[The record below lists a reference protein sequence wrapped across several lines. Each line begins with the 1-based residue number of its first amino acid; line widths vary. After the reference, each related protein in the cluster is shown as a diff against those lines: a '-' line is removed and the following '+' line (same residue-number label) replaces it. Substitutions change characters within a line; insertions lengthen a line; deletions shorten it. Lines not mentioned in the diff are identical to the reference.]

1 MTDTMHAVS
10 TTLARR
16 AWTLFEP
23 IHAIVY
29 FAPEA
34 PEHYK
39 AAGLRGGWMG
49 YFASRSAPMGAVTA
63 GVVTAVFHNFQPAM
77 VARAIPDA
85 WHFSSPELAL
95 TARIAVADSAL
106 RRLWGDEVE
115 SADVVAAAT
124 TATAVAHRLSG
135 AGRPLYAAT
144 AGLDEPEVAHLKL
157 WHACTLLREH
167 RFDGHVAA
175 LTSHGLDGLESLV
188 TALAAGNGMDVPTI
202 RRFRGW
208 SEEEWDAGVER
219 LKDRGILDAAG
230 ALTAGGR
237 ALRAEVELTTDRLA
251 SDVWDTM
258 DVPSRE
264 QLFSRLRRLATLLE
278 SPDGIFYPNPIG
290 VTRPG

>member
-1 MTDTMHAVS
+1 VTDTMHDVS

-29 FAPEA
+29 FASEA

-49 YFASRSAPMGAVTA
+49 YFASRSAPMGAVTP

-115 SADVVAAAT
+115 SVEVAAAA
-124 TATAVAHRLSG
+124 TAAMAVAHRLSG

-188 TALAAGNGMDVPTI
+188 TALAAGNGIDPPTI

-237 ALRAEVELTTDRLA
+237 ALRIEVEATTDRLA
-251 SDVWDTM
+251 SDVWDTT
-258 DVPSRE
+258 DEPSRA
-264 QLFSRLRRLATLLE
+264 QLFGRLRRLATLLE

-290 VTRPG
+290 VTRPV